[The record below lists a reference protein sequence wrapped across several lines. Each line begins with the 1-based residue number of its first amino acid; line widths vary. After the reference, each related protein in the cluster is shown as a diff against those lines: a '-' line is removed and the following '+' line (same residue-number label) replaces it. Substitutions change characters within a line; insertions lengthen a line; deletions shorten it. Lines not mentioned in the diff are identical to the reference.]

1 VSWLA
6 AFLPIAAVV
15 LAIVALAIACA
26 GATAAIAEA
35 THDGLTGLMVPR
47 AFRRLLSKEI
57 SRAQRSHS
65 ACIALWFVDAD
76 SFKRINDGY
85 GHRTGDAV
93 LVALS
98 LLLRAHLRC
107 ELDIAARHGGDE
119 FCAMLRGAS
128 KSSAIG
134 RAQQFCD
141 TIRAH
146 DFGFASRVTVSVGVA
161 TFPDDAASANALLE
175 AADAAMYRSKRNGGD
190 RVSFA
195 AEAASSPPRTSVQWR
210 SNGDESYAE

>member
-6 AFLPIAAVV
+6 AFLPIAAVA
-15 LAIVALAIACA
+15 LAVVALAIACA

-57 SRAQRSHS
+57 LRAQQSRGV
-65 ACIALWFVDAD
+65 CVALLFVDAD
-76 SFKRINDGY
+76 RFKKINDGY
-85 GHRTGDAV
+85 GHRMGDAV
-93 LVALS
+93 LVTLS

-107 ELDIAARHGGDE
+107 EFDVAARHGGDE

-141 TIRAH
+141 AVRVH
-146 DFGFASRVTVSVGVA
+146 DFGFPARVTVSIGVA
-161 TFPDDAASANALLE
+161 TFPDDAVTANALLE
-175 AADAAMYRSKRNGGD
+175 AADAAMYRSKRSGGD

-195 AEAASSPPRTSVQWR
+195 AEAAS
-210 SNGDESYAE
+210 

>member
-1 VSWLA
+1 MSWLA
-6 AFLPIAAVV
+6 AFLPIAAVA

-26 GATAAIAEA
+26 GATVAIAEA
-35 THDGLTGLMVPR
+35 THDGLTGLIVPR

-57 SRAQRSHS
+57 SRAQQSRD
-65 ACIALWFVDAD
+65 ACVALWFVDAD
-76 SFKRINDGY
+76 GFKRINDRY
-85 GHRTGDAV
+85 GHRVGDAV
-93 LVALS
+93 LVGLS

-107 ELDIAARHGGDE
+107 ELDVAARHGGDE

-141 TIRAH
+141 AVRAH
-146 DFGFASRVTVSVGVA
+146 DFGLPTRVTVSVGVA
-161 TFPDDAASANALLE
+161 TFPDDAANANALLE
-175 AADAAMYRSKRNGGD
+175 AADAAMYRGKRSGGD

-195 AEAASSPPRTSVQWR
+195 AEAAS
-210 SNGDESYAE
+210 

>member
-6 AFLPIAAVV
+6 AFLPVAAVA

-35 THDGLTGLMVPR
+35 RNDGLTGLMAPR
-47 AFRRLLSKEI
+47 AFRRVLTKEI
-57 SRAQRSHS
+57 SQAQTSRD
-65 ACIALWFVDAD
+65 ACVALWFVDAD
-76 SFKRINDGY
+76 RFKRINDRY
-85 GHRTGDAV
+85 GHRMGDAV

-107 ELDIAARHGGDE
+107 ELDVAARHGGDE
-119 FCAMLRGAS
+119 FCAMLRGTT

-141 TIRAH
+141 AVRAH
-146 DFGFASRVTVSVGVA
+146 DFGFSRRVTVSIGVA

-175 AADAAMYRSKRNGGD
+175 AADAAMYRSKRSGGD

-195 AEAASSPPRTSVQWR
+195 AEAAS
-210 SNGDESYAE
+210 

>member
-6 AFLPIAAVV
+6 AFLPVAAVA
-15 LAIVALAIACA
+15 LAIVALAIACVA
-26 GATAAIAEA
+26 ATAAIAEG
-35 THDGLTGLMVPR
+35 TRDGLTGLMVPR

-57 SRAQRSHS
+57 SLAQQSGD
-65 ACIALWFVDAD
+65 ACIALWFVDVD
-76 SFKRINDGY
+76 GFKRINDGY
-85 GHRTGDAV
+85 GHRMGDAV

-107 ELDIAARHGGDE
+107 ELDVAARHGGDE

-128 KSSAIG
+128 KSLAIG

-141 TIRAH
+141 AVRAH
-146 DFGFASRVTVSVGVA
+146 DFGFPTRVTVSIGVA
-161 TFPDDAASANALLE
+161 TFPSDAAGANALLE
-175 AADAAMYRSKRNGGD
+175 AADAAMYRSKRGGGD
-190 RVSFA
+190 RVSFT
-195 AEAASSPPRTSVQWR
+195 AEAASSPPRTSMQWR